1 MTDFTGNIETTAE
14 SLEALQGD
22 LETHPEGIFGV
33 DIDVEAPTLASGG
46 DGLPHILDV
55 WVAFPGAKEQIE
67 DRLGVDRVERCEMKV
82 KLHVGDGE

>member
-22 LETHPEGIFGV
+22 LETHLEGIFGV

-46 DGLPHILDV
+46 DGLPTSSMSGSRSQAPKSKLRIGSASTV
-55 WVAFPGAKEQIE
+55 SNGA
-67 DRLGVDRVERCEMKV
+67 R
-82 KLHVGDGE
+82 

>member
-22 LETHPEGIFGV
+22 LETH
-33 DIDVEAPTLASGG
+33 
-46 DGLPHILDV
+46 LDV